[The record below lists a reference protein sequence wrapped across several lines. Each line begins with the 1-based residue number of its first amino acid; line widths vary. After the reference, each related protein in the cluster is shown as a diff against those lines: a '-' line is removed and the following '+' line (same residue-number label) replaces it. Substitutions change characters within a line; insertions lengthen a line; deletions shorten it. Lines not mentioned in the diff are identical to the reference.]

1 VTITRRR
8 SATPFPLLARRARR
22 GTLRQWALLL
32 LCTCI
37 LLPVGCAS
45 AGSAGGGGHA
55 AASRNERFPVDPRD
69 ELTGPF
75 PDGVES
81 GWQAL
86 AAGDA
91 AAAEREFLRARGVR
105 PYLAAEIGLIE
116 AQVLLGRTEEALASC
131 REALAGGPTTVA
143 LLVAC
148 GEARARAGQ
157 VFEAHELYARAA
169 SRAGSR
175 TWIRARADDLRKEA
189 IESLAHTS
197 TGAKEEDLSNARRRI
212 DRAIELDPGDAAL
225 HAVAAEIE
233 LSAGQP
239 DRAFERYREA
249 YRLDPKNLSVQEHLA
264 ELALDRDPAL
274 AVSVLEALARRDA
287 RYRDRAA
294 AARLAFRVS
303 NWPAPEREAAQ
314 SERLTRAAA
323 AALVWWMFPEI
334 REAKVKS
341 SVIASDVVSRKDSRA
356 VTRAVS
362 LGLLDVD
369 PETHR
374 ARPDGMLTRRT
385 GARMMMRLLRV
396 LNPGSKPDCL
406 EGPPESGR
414 SGGEAIHAA
423 VRCGLLDESDVARVG
438 GREFTRG
445 LDRLRVLAAGK
456 GGTG

>member
-1 VTITRRR
+1 VTITRRSG
-8 SATPFPLLARRARR
+8 SAAAF
-22 GTLRQWALLL
+22 L
-32 LCTCI
+32 LCACI
-37 LLPVGCAS
+37 LIIPVGCAS
-45 AGSAGGGGHA
+45 SGGRGGA
-55 AASRNERFPVDPRD
+55 AAEAPVRRSERFPVDPRD
-69 ELTGPF
+69 ELEGPF
-75 PDGVES
+75 PEGVES

-91 AAAEREFLRARGVR
+91 AAAEREFLRARGSR
-105 PYLAAEIGLIE
+105 PYLPAEIGLIE
-116 AQVLLGRTEEALASC
+116 ARVLLGRTGEALASC
-131 REALAGGPTTVA
+131 REALAGGPVTVA
-143 LLVAC
+143 LLVGC

-169 SRAGSR
+169 SRAGNHN
-175 TWIRARADDLRKEA
+175 WIRARADDLRKEA
-189 IESLAHTS
+189 IESLARTAAA
-197 TGAKEEDLSNARRRI
+197 GAKDQNFSEARRRI
-212 DRAIELDPGDAAL
+212 DRAIEMKPGDAAL

-249 YRLDPKNLSVQEHLA
+249 YRLDPRNLPVQEHLA

-274 AVSVLEALARRDA
+274 AVSVLESLARRDA
-287 RYRDRAA
+287 KYRDRAA

-314 SERLTRAAA
+314 SERLTRAEA
-323 AALVWWMFPEI
+323 AALVWWMLPEI
-334 REAKVKS
+334 REAKVRS

-374 ARPDGMLTRRT
+374 ARPDSGLTRRT
-385 GARMMMRLLRV
+385 AARMMMRLLRI
-396 LNPGSKPDCL
+396 LKSGSPPACL
-406 EGPPESGR
+406 EGSPESGR
-414 SGGEAIHAA
+414 SGVEAIQAS
-423 VRCGLLDESDVARVG
+423 VQCGLLDETEVAWVG

-445 LDRLRVLAAGK
+445 LDRVRVLAAGK

>member
-1 VTITRRR
+1 MTITRRR
-8 SATPFPLLARRARR
+8 SATPFPLALRARC
-22 GTLRQWALLL
+22 GPLRQWAPLLL

-37 LLPVGCAS
+37 LLPIGCAS
-45 AGSAGGGGHA
+45 SASAGGGSGA
-55 AASRNERFPVDPRD
+55 AVRRSERFPVDPRD
-69 ELTGPF
+69 ELPGPF
-75 PDGVES
+75 PEGVES

-91 AAAEREFLRARGVR
+91 AAAEKEFLRARRVR

-116 AQVLLGRTEEALASC
+116 ARVLLGRTDEALVSC

-175 TWIRARADDLRKEA
+175 DWIRARADDLRKEA
-189 IESLAHTS
+189 IESLAAS
-197 TGAKEEDLSNARRRI
+197 SSGAKKEDLSNARKRI

-239 DRAFERYREA
+239 DRAFERYKEA

-287 RYRDRAA
+287 RFRDRAA
-294 AARLAFRVS
+294 AARLAFRIS

-314 SERLTRAAA
+314 SERLTRAEA

-334 REAKVKS
+334 REARVKS

-374 ARPDGMLTRRT
+374 ARPDGGLTRRT
-385 GARMMMRLLRV
+385 CARMMMRLLRV
-396 LNPGSKPDCL
+396 LNPGSHPDCL
-406 EGPPESGR
+406 EGRPHSGR
-414 SGGEAIHAA
+414 SGVEAIDSA
-423 VRCGLLDESDVARVG
+423 VRCSLLDESEVTWVG

-445 LDRLRVLAAGK
+445 LDRLRVLASGK